1 MFDGAGGGVWKGKCM
16 RAWECVS
23 KGSLKYL
30 LTAFHLQQGFGQDAA
45 CHTDGLADV
54 VPRILAVHICN
65 GQLST

>member
-1 MFDGAGGGVWKGKCM
+1 MELVGVYE
-16 RAWECVS
+16 RASVCVCVCVS
-23 KGSLKYL
+23 KCSLKYL

-65 GQLST
+65 GQLSA

>member
-1 MFDGAGGGVWKGKCM
+1 MKGQVH
-16 RAWECVS
+16 ALVCVCVQ
-23 KGSLKYL
+23 KYL

-65 GQLST
+65 GQLSI